1 MVREKPSMK
10 SRIGWLA
17 MHGGFLA
24 WGVCLIVLAEEHR
37 DGVARKAATAE
48 KPSDSAFGER
58 TTKKSADWL
67 EAQIAGLGNSNYG
80 IRAKATRQLLAAS
93 SEAVDPLLM
102 ALNSSDPE
110 VARRSRFIVSQL
122 LRSDEA
128 CLLALE
134 HIARLPHHPAAQ
146 LAKAMHESELAR
158 RERLQIAQAE
168 HRQLEAQ
175 SQTRRLLHEARVDLR
190 NRRFA
195 EARQKTAAASALN
208 STYDLFDDRPELVL
222 TAIEQA
228 EIRADAPPMTAER
241 N

>member
-37 DGVARKAATAE
+37 DGVARKAAIAE
-48 KPSDSAFGER
+48 KPFPSDLLFGEK
-58 TTKKSADWL
+58 TAKKSPAWL
-67 EAQIAGLGNSNYG
+67 EAQIAALGNSNYTV
-80 IRAKATRQLLAAS
+80 RVKATRQLLAAG
-93 SEAVDPLLM
+93 SEAVDPLLV
-102 ALNSSDPE
+102 ALNSPDPE
-110 VARRSRFIVSQL
+110 VARRSRFILSQL
-122 LRSDEA
+122 LRSDEG

-134 HIARLPHHPAAQ
+134 HIARSPHHPAAQ
-146 LAKAMHESELAR
+146 IAKAMHESELTR

-175 SQTRRLLHEARVDLR
+175 AETKRLLSEARMDLR
-190 NRRFA
+190 NRRFT
-195 EARQKTAAASALN
+195 EARQKTAAAKALN

-228 EIRADAPPMTAER
+228 EVAPITAER